1 MALKLAWFRKE
12 EEKELQELSKPID
25 FDACK
30 IDCQKLKVK
39 KNIDKGAYG
48 SVYQGMYDD
57 KKVAVKVFHVSAVE
71 EDSKF
76 ELRKSFLQ
84 EVCLSKDLDHPN
96 IAKFIGAMENMK
108 EVDMKPKKRFD
119 KSQDCCI
126 VSEFLSRGTLYQYLR
141 RHKKLS
147 INIVTQLA
155 LDAAEGLSYLH
166 SKQIIHRDLKTANM
180 LLDKNGRVKI
190 IDFGISR
197 FDDLNE
203 KTQDIGTIGYIAP
216 EVRTG
221 SKYDHKCDVFSFGI
235 CLWEIFCCSAYR
247 FAGLKMTPEI
257 PQNCPKALADLM
269 KNCWDDPKRRP
280 EMSVVVGRLRE
291 FEASSLNESAKGP
304 TRLLC
309 FSR

>member
-1 MALKLAWFRKE
+1 MSDVKTKSRKLLEDLKKISKKMDEQQNMALKLAWFRKE

-96 IAKFIGAMENMK
+96 IAKG
-108 EVDMKPKKRFD
+108 
-119 KSQDCCI
+119 
-126 VSEFLSRGTLYQYLR
+126 
-141 RHKKLS
+141 
-147 INIVTQLA
+147 
-155 LDAAEGLSYLH
+155 YLH
-166 SKQIIHRDLKTANM
+166 SKQIMHRDLKTANM

-216 EVRTG
+216 E
-221 SKYDHKCDVFSFGI
+221 
-235 CLWEIFCCSAYR
+235 
-247 FAGLKMTPEI
+247 KMTPEI

-280 EMSVVVGRLRE
+280 G
-291 FEASSLNESAKGP
+291 K
-304 TRLLC
+304 
-309 FSR
+309 